1 MLGEILG
8 NYRVLSKLGEGGM
21 GVVYIAEHVSLGKRA
36 AIKVLLPELSQNREV
51 VTRFF
56 NEARATTLIKHAG
69 IVAVFDFGHHTGS
82 GAAYIAMELLEG
94 ESLSGRLRRDGTL
107 AAGSLI
113 PIARQATSALAAA
126 HAAGIVHRDLKPDNL
141 FLEPDPDHPSGVRLK
156 VLDFGIAKLASE
168 AGPGIKT
175 RTQSVMGTPVYMSPE
190 QCKGAG
196 TVDARADIY
205 SLGCI
210 LFELATGRPPFQAEG
225 AGELITM
232 HLRDTPPAI
241 GTLAPAL
248 PARLG
253 ALIMRMLEKA
263 PEARPQRMDDVKAE
277 LDAIATSP
285 GLTAPPLATGPTAP
299 TIAAGGTLGVT
310 GASTGAGPGPQPARP
325 TTLGQSVGQLA
336 AAPAATVAGG
346 ARGRGGM
353 IALALVA
360 LAGVAAAVVLWQRGK
375 SKASGGGAGSGSS
388 SGGGGGRDAG
398 LAVVP
403 SPTASPSSSS
413 SSSAAP
419 SPSPTAAA
427 AVDGG
432 AAPDSPAEREF
443 RQALADAEQALADER
458 WAGAM
463 ASADVALNLRPG
475 DPAALAIRERALRAE
490 GNAVFFADLGKATA
504 KKDFAHMLE
513 LQGRLVG
520 SAFQGRADA
529 MVIEAREAFLKAPL
543 ASAQRAAA
551 RGSCKDITR
560 KADEVRKV
568 VADWAAPLDELAA
581 KCAAA
586 PRSPKPTPSPS
597 PTRQPSPSPEPTPA
611 PQPGKP
617 LSKAQVLAGLA
628 PLKDAGHACAAKLGV
643 EGIAMVQLTINPNG
657 TVSRAVVTGELA
669 GTPAAECI
677 VLAAREL
684 KFDSFQAPAFRFN
697 YPVSVR

>member
-1 MLGEILG
+1 MLGETLG

-94 ESLSGRLRRDGTL
+94 ESLSARLRRAGTL

-175 RTQSVMGTPVYMSPE
+175 RTQSVMGTPIYMSPE

-205 SLGCI
+205 SLGCV

-232 HLRDTPPAI
+232 HLRDAPPAL

-248 PARLG
+248 PARLA

-263 PEARPQRMDDVKAE
+263 PEARPQRMDEVKAE

-285 GLTAPPLATGPTAP
+285 GLTAPPPVAGPTAP
-299 TIAAGGTLGVT
+299 TIAAV
-310 GASTGAGPGPQPARP
+310 GPTATPAPPGARP
-325 TTLGQSVGQLA
+325 TTLGHSAGQLA
-336 AAPAATVAGG
+336 TAPAAGAG
-346 ARGRGGM
+346 RGRGGM

-360 LAGVAAAVVLWQRGK
+360 LAGVAAALVLWQRGK
-375 SKASGGGAGSGSS
+375 SKAARGGGGSGGGSGSVS
-388 SGGGGGRDAG
+388 AGGRDAG
-398 LAVVP
+398 LAVA
-403 SPTASPSSSS
+403 PTP
-413 SSSAAP
+413 AAG
-419 SPSPTAAA
+419 ADA
-427 AVDGG
+427 G

-443 RQALADAEQALADER
+443 RQALADAEQALAEER

-463 ASADVALNLRPG
+463 ASADVALKLRPD

-490 GNAVFFADLGKATA
+490 ASAVFFADLGKAIA
-504 KKDFAHMLE
+504 RKDFAHMLE
-513 LQGRLVG
+513 LQGRLAG
-520 SAFQGRADA
+520 SALQGRADA
-529 MVIEAREAFLKAPL
+529 MVAEAREAFLKAPL

-586 PRSPKPTPSPS
+586 PRSPRPTPSPS
-597 PTRQPSPSPEPTPA
+597 PTLPPSPSPGPTPG
-611 PQPGKP
+611 PGP
-617 LSKAQVLAGLA
+617 DQLLSKAQILAGVA
-628 PLKDAGHACAAKLGV
+628 PLRAAAHACAVKLGV
-643 EGIAMVQLTINPNG
+643 EGVAVVQLTIKPNG
-657 TVSRAVVTGELA
+657 TVGRALVTGNLA
-669 GTPAAECI
+669 GTPAAECL

-684 KFDSFQAPAFRFN
+684 KFDTFRAPEFRFN
-697 YPVSVR
+697 YPVPVR

>member
-1 MLGEILG
+1 MLGETLG

-51 VTRFF
+51 VARFF

-69 IVAVFDFGHHTGS
+69 IVAVFDFGHHTGT

-94 ESLSGRLRRDGTL
+94 ESLSGRLRREGTL

-126 HAAGIVHRDLKPDNL
+126 HAAGIIHRDLKPDNL

-232 HLRDTPPAI
+232 HLRDAPPELS
-241 GTLAPAL
+241 TLAPAL
-248 PARLG
+248 PARLAG
-253 ALIMRMLEKA
+253 LIMRMLEKA

-285 GLTAPPLATGPTAP
+285 GLTAPPIATGPTAP
-299 TIAAGGTLGVT
+299 TIAAIGPT
-310 GASTGAGPGPQPARP
+310 GPTGPSLTPAPQTARP
-325 TTLGQSVGQLA
+325 TTLGQSAGQLA
-336 AAPAATVAGG
+336 AVAAATGAGSG
-346 ARGRGGM
+346 RGRGGM

-360 LAGVAAAVVLWQRGK
+360 LAGVAAAAILWQRGK
-375 SKASGGGAGSGSS
+375 TKAARGGGGSGSGS
-388 SGGGGGRDAG
+388 AVAGALDAG
-398 LAVVP
+398 MAVAP
-403 SPTASPSSSS
+403 SPTAPATADAGATPGSPL
-413 SSSAAP
+413 
-419 SPSPTAAA
+419 
-427 AVDGG
+427 DL
-432 AAPDSPAEREF
+432 DF
-443 RQALADAEQALADER
+443 RLALADAEQALAEER

-463 ASADVALNLRPG
+463 ASADVALQLHPG

-490 GNAVFFADLGKATA
+490 ANAVFLADLGKAIA

-529 MVIEAREAFLKAPL
+529 MVLEAREAFLKAPL

-551 RGSCKDITR
+551 RGSCEDIER
-560 KADEVRKV
+560 KAAEVRKV
-568 VADWAAPLDELAA
+568 VAAWAAPLDELAA

-586 PRSPKPTPSPS
+586 PRSPRPTPTPTPSPS
-597 PTRQPSPSPEPTPA
+597 PRPSPTPGPTPTPEPGR
-611 PQPGKP
+611 Q
-617 LSKAQVLAGLA
+617 LSKAQVVAGVQ
-628 PLKDAGHACAAKLGV
+628 PLRAAAHACASKHAA
-643 EGIAMVQLTINPNG
+643 EGTAVIQFMIKPDG
-657 TVSRAVVTGELA
+657 TVARAVLA
-669 GTPAAECI
+669 GDLIGTPVGECV

-684 KFDSFQAPAFRFN
+684 KFASFEGPLMRFN
-697 YPVSVR
+697 FPVPVR